1 MAETK
6 NESIVE
12 STELKDEKALKSG
25 QDNEIFWRVRPYFSM
40 DFNDATGE
48 FNARVELPGVSKEH
62 VKLRVLPD
70 LFELKAT
77 TGHTQYTLC
86 EYFPY
91 EMNVDTIDAKYEHGL
106 LVIKGKFKDPLDNA
120 VQIKIE

>member
-6 NESIVE
+6 DGSIVE
-12 STELKDEKALKSG
+12 AKDEKALKSSE
-25 QDNEIFWRVRPYFSM
+25 NSEIYWRVRPYYSM
-40 DFNDATGE
+40 DFDDGTGD
-48 FNARVELPGVSKEH
+48 FDARVELPGVSKEH

-77 TGHTQYTLC
+77 TGHTQYVLC

-91 EMNVDTIDAKYEHGL
+91 EMNVDSINAKYEHGL
-106 LVIKGKFKDPLDNA
+106 LVLKGKFKDPLENA
-120 VQIKIE
+120 VQINLA